1 MITKFHDYELS
12 TFMTTNFVGYSAET
26 QVVIF
31 ILPIILF
38 VSHYVKRDFT

>member
-1 MITKFHDYELS
+1 MINKSHDRELS

-31 ILPIILF
+31 ILPVISF
-38 VSHYVKRDFT
+38 VSHHVKWDFT